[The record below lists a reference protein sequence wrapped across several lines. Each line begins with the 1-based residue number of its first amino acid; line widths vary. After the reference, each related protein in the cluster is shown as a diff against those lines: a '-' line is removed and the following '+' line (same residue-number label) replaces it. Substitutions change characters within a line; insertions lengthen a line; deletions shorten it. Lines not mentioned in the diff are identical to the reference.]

1 MWPGKSTNIR
11 MPLQEERRVCRK
23 SLKAS
28 PLRVVGIHF
37 CWPDTPLFNFIRS
50 FFMVVIGSDI
60 RARANFH
67 TGKYNISTVWYDV
80 QYDCVAI

>member
-1 MWPGKSTNIR
+1 